1 MKAISTGAT
10 ARARDPCTN
19 NFRPPASNIRPSYSK
34 LWQVLR
40 PGQLKL
46 LPITHVYMYSMYM
59 GNCGFS
65 WVFQWR
71 WWQWIDGRRALL
83 GTDAFRDRY
92 VVFPKSAMICVA
104 CCNLIALWHSSLIC
118 IFGALPD
125 VYCTA
130 SSIGSTAVSHIALH
144 VLRTHAYMES

>member
-10 ARARDPCTN
+10 ARARDQCTN

-46 LPITHVYMYSMYM
+46 LPITHVYMHSMCM
-59 GNCGFS
+59 GNCGIS
-65 WVFQWR
+65 WISQWR
-71 WWQWIDGRRALL
+71 WQQWADGKRTLL
-83 GTDAFRDRY
+83 STYAFRDRY
-92 VVFPKSAMICVA
+92 VTLPSLFFHH
-104 CCNLIALWHSSLIC
+104 CNFIWR
-118 IFGALPD
+118 LPD
-125 VYCTA
+125 VCCTT

-144 VLRTHAYMES
+144 AMRIHAYMES